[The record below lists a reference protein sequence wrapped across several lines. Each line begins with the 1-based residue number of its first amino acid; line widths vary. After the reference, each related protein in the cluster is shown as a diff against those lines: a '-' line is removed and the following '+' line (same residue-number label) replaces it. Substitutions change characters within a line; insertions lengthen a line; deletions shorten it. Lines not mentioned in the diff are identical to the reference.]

1 MNNQNWD
8 DIRYVLAVA
17 RHGSLNAAA
26 SVLGVTHATVMRRI
40 IAFERRYKCQVFE
53 KSPSGYAVASEAL
66 AILKSMEGVDE
77 AILAVERVIAGA
89 DQSPSGQVRV
99 ASTDSLCQVILPPII
114 AKIAQEFPKLRV
126 TLLSAN
132 VHHDLSRLTADIVVR
147 PAALLEGGL
156 SGQRAGHLSFGVY
169 CDGNVERRWLNLDG
183 ALSGSLAAKWMSDH
197 VDPDEI
203 TDGADSFLVLQEMV
217 ASGIGKA
224 LLPTVLGDADA
235 RLIRLEEEALSVSVP
250 VWVATLEEF
259 AKTPRFAFTK
269 NLIVENLKEVL
280 PFRTSERE
288 QWQ

>member
-26 SVLGVTHATVMRRI
+26 SALGVTHATVMRRI
-40 IAFERRYKCQVFE
+40 AAFEQRYKCQIFE
-53 KSPSGYAVASEAL
+53 KSPSGYSVLPEAL
-66 AILKSMEGVDE
+66 PVLKSIESVDE

-114 AKIAQEFPKLRV
+114 AKIAKEFPKLRI

-147 PAALLEGGL
+147 PAALLDGGL
-156 SGQRAGHLSFGVY
+156 SGQRAAYLSFGAY
-169 CDGNVERRWLNLDG
+169 CDGFAVRKWLSLDG
-183 ALSGSLAAKWMSDH
+183 ALSQSLAAKWMSDH
-197 VDPDEI
+197 VDPNEI
-203 TDGADSFLVLQEMV
+203 TDGADSFLVLREMV
-217 ASGIGKA
+217 ANGVGKA
-224 LLPTVLGDADA
+224 LLPTVVGDADA
-235 RLIRLEEEALSVSVP
+235 RLVRLEENNLNVSVP

-259 AKTPRFAFTK
+259 SKTPRFAFTQK
-269 NLIVENLKEVL
+269 LIVENLKEVL
-280 PFRTSERE
+280 PMWTDAKE
-288 QWQ
+288 Q

>member
-26 SVLGVTHATVMRRI
+26 SALGVTHATVMRRI
-40 IAFERRYKCQVFE
+40 AAFEQRYKCQIFE
-53 KSPSGYAVASEAL
+53 KSPSGYSVLPEAL
-66 AILKSMEGVDE
+66 PVLKSIESVDE

-114 AKIAQEFPKLRV
+114 AKIAKEFPKLRV

-147 PAALLEGGL
+147 PAVILEGGL
-156 SGQRAGHLSFGVY
+156 SGQRAGYLSFGVY
-169 CDGNVERRWLNLDG
+169 CDGNTDRRWLNLDG

-197 VDPDEI
+197 VDPNEI
-203 TDGADSFLVLQEMV
+203 TDGADSFLVLKEMV

-224 LLPTVLGDADA
+224 LLPTVIGDTDA
-235 RLIRLEEEALSVSVP
+235 RLTRLEEEALSVSVP

-269 NLIVENLKEVL
+269 NLIVENLKKVL
-280 PFRTSERE
+280 PVRTSK
-288 QWQ
+288 